1 MSDIRLVL
9 IQTRY
14 AILATL
20 RTPRAMVFATVFPIF
35 FLLLFNSVFFNGNG
49 PDTTTVAGQEISLH
63 SYFTMGLIAYA
74 LALSC
79 FTTPLMTLTAQRERG
94 QLKRQRGMPPP
105 TWTFVAAQVLRSV
118 AFAFGLAAIMIMIG
132 IAFYDVDL
140 PAKTVPGFLIYL
152 FLGTASLTAL
162 GIAATSLAKDEDS
175 AQPIGGF
182 TILILSFVSGVFV
195 QIDTL
200 PNWLQEV
207 GRIFPLYHLAQGLQS
222 TVVESP
228 SGIGLSGNDV
238 AVLALWGLAGLWVAT
253 RRFKWEPQGRA
264 AEA

>member
-1 MSDIRLVL
+1 MSDAGLVL
-9 IQTRY
+9 VQTRY

-35 FLLLFNSVFFNGNG
+35 FLLLFNSVFFRTG
-49 PDTTTVAGQEISLH
+49 PDTTTVAGHQIAIH

-105 TWTFVAAQVLRSV
+105 AWTFVGAQVLRSV
-118 AFAFGLAAIMIMIG
+118 AFAFGLAAIMIGIG
-132 IAFYDVDL
+132 IAFYGVDL
-140 PAKTVPGFLIYL
+140 PAQTVPGFLIYL

-162 GIAATSLAKDEDS
+162 GIAATALAKDEDS

-200 PNWLQEV
+200 PHWLQEV

-222 TVVESP
+222 TVVENP
-228 SGIGLSGNDV
+228 SGVGLSGDNV
-238 AVLALWGLAGLWVAT
+238 IALALWGAAGLWIAA
-253 RRFKWEPQGRA
+253 RRFKWEPQGRS
-264 AEA
+264 AE

>member
-1 MSDIRLVL
+1 MSDAGLVL
-9 IQTRY
+9 VQTRY

-35 FLLLFNSVFFNGNG
+35 FLLLFNSVFFRAG
-49 PDTTTVAGQEISLH
+49 PDTTTVAGHQIAIH

-105 TWTFVAAQVLRSV
+105 AWTFVGAQVLRSV
-118 AFAFGLAAIMIMIG
+118 AFAFGLAAIMVGIG
-132 IAFYDVDL
+132 IAFYGVDL
-140 PAKTVPGFLIYL
+140 PAQTVPGFLIYL

-162 GIAATSLAKDEDS
+162 GIAATALAKDEDS

-200 PNWLQEV
+200 PHWLQEV

-222 TVVESP
+222 TVVENP
-228 SGIGLSGNDV
+228 SGIGLSGDDV
-238 AVLALWGLAGLWVAT
+238 IALALWGAAGLWIAA
-253 RRFKWEPQGRA
+253 RRFKWEPQGRS
-264 AEA
+264 AE